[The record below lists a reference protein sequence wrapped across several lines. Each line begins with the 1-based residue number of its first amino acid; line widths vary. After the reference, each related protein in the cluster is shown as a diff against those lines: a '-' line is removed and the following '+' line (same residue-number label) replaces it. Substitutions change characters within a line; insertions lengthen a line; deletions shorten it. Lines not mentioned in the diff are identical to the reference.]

1 MIPKYFLNSQEKNDG
16 VAYPQAAAISA
27 IDSVLSASSCSA
39 YFNRSEIM
47 KAAWR
52 NYRRFNV
59 SFAEA
64 LRMAW
69 YEAKK
74 AAARY
79 NVYGKRIHDGA
90 AVLLLANATD
100 NAAQEC
106 KYMNRYRFDVIQIKA
121 A

>member
-1 MIPKYFLNSQEKNDG
+1 MKY
-16 VAYPQAAAISA
+16 
-27 IDSVLSASSCSA
+27 
-39 YFNRSEIM
+39 NRSEIM

-52 NYRRFNV
+52 NYRRYSV
-59 SFAEA
+59 SFSEA

-79 NVYGKRIHDGA
+79 NVYGKRIHDDSM
-90 AVLLLANATD
+90 VLLLANVTD
-100 NAAQEC
+100 NTAQEY
-106 KYMNRYRFDVIQIKA
+106 KYMNRNRFDVIQIKA

>member
-1 MIPKYFLNSQEKNDG
+1 MKY
-16 VAYPQAAAISA
+16 
-27 IDSVLSASSCSA
+27 
-39 YFNRSEIM
+39 NRSEIM

-52 NYRRFNV
+52 NYRHYCV
-59 SFAEA
+59 SLSEA

-79 NVYGKRIHDGA
+79 NVYAMSIHDDSV
-90 AVLLLANATD
+90 VLLLANATD

-106 KYMNRYRFDVIQIKA
+106 KYLNRYRFDAITVKA

>member
-1 MIPKYFLNSQEKNDG
+1 MKY
-16 VAYPQAAAISA
+16 
-27 IDSVLSASSCSA
+27 
-39 YFNRSEIM
+39 NRSEIM

-52 NYRRFNV
+52 NYRRY
-59 SFAEA
+59 SITFAEA

-79 NVYGKRIHDGA
+79 NVYGKRIHDESV
-90 AVLLLANATD
+90 VLLLANATD
-100 NAAQEC
+100 SAAQEC
-106 KYMNRYRFDVIQIKA
+106 KYTNRFRFDAIQIKA

>member
-1 MIPKYFLNSQEKNDG
+1 MKY
-16 VAYPQAAAISA
+16 
-27 IDSVLSASSCSA
+27 
-39 YFNRSEIM
+39 NRSEIM

-52 NYRRFNV
+52 NYRRYSV
-59 SFAEA
+59 SFSEA

-79 NVYGKRIHDGA
+79 NVYGIHDDSV
-90 AVLLLANATD
+90 VLLLANATD
-100 NAAQEC
+100 SAAQEC
-106 KYMNRYRFDVIQIKA
+106 KYINRYRFDVIQIKA